1 MKSMEAKVET
11 IDRLAELTRNAGMDK
26 KTALNVSVMMDE
38 EADMQML
45 IRWIEVNGPT
55 PDEILKKAREIL
67 HSGAA

>member
-1 MKSMEAKVET
+1 MEAKVET

-45 IRWIEVNGPT
+45 IRWIEVNSPT
-55 PDEILKKAREIL
+55 PDEILKKARKIL
-67 HSGAA
+67 HGGTL